1 MALHLKTGEEGENL
15 AREWLR
21 ERGYEILHRNWRHR
35 HYEIDIIAMK
45 DKKLHFVEVKCRKSD
60 RFGNPEESV
69 TKRKFK
75 NLQRA
80 ADEFLFLYP
89 GHKWI
94 QYDILSIIMHR
105 NKEADYFLLED
116 VFL

>member
-1 MALHLKTGEEGENL
+1 MALHIKTGADGENL
-15 AREWLR
+15 ASEWLK
-21 ERGYEILHRNWRHR
+21 ERGYDILHRNWRHR
-35 HYEIDIIAMK
+35 YYEIDIIAQK
-45 DKKLHFVEVKCRKSD
+45 DKKLHFVEVKCRNSD

-75 NLQRA
+75 SLQRA
-80 ADEFLFLYP
+80 ADEFLFLNP

-94 QYDILSIIMHR
+94 QYDILSIIMHKNR
-105 NKEADYFLLED
+105 EADYFLLED

>member
-1 MALHLKTGEEGENL
+1 MEPKKSKSATSPADLKNASNSKTAFEKADLSPENQSQP
-15 AREWLR
+15 ADFTK
-21 ERGYEILHRNWRHR
+21 N
-35 HYEIDIIAMK
+35 
-45 DKKLHFVEVKCRKSD
+45 
-60 RFGNPEESV
+60 GNPEESV

-80 ADEFLFLYP
+80 VDEFLFLNP

-94 QYDILSIIMHR
+94 QYDILSIILHK
-105 NKEADYFLLED
+105 NKEADFFLLED